1 MATARVVLTLPPCTP
16 RAHTLAPAPA
26 PAQPLRSCGAV
37 GNVQNQHHYTNS
49 TEQTVKA
56 VLSAGMD
63 TDCGGFMSAK
73 VMQPLMDKKQIDMA
87 LVDSALTNLFTTQM
101 RLGFFDPVEA
111 NPYGALGAEVVNT
124 PAHQQLALE
133 AAHQSIVLLKNEGGV
148 LPLSA
153 GAVKSVALSGRN
165 AAATANMQG
174 NYYGTAPFLVSP
186 IEGVGAYVANAT
198 TADCT
203 DECNTCSASA
213 IAAAAANAAK
223 ADAAVVVVGLTSEAV
238 HCSDES
244 EGHDRASLLLPDG
257 QADVAAAVAAAAA
270 KAGKPAI
277 LVVMGGGP
285 VDVSQFKHDANVGA
299 ILWCGY
305 PGQSGGTAI
314 ADVLF
319 GKVNPSGRLTQTWYP
334 ESFAKAV
341 SILDMGMRPNATSG
355 NPGRSYR
362 FYTGGDEVYK
372 FGDGLSYTTFDSALA
387 VGAGAATA
395 TVAVTNRG
403 AMDGDETVLLFA
415 APPAGIAGVDGAP
428 LQQLVAFKKVHVKA
442 GHTANVE
449 LDIPAA
455 KLAFGGRRGDLLS
468 PKGEWQFWVGPRSD
482 ATKTVGVTL

>member
-1 MATARVVLTLPPCTP
+1 
-16 RAHTLAPAPA
+16 
-26 PAQPLRSCGAV
+26 
-37 GNVQNQHHYTNS
+37 VQNNHHYTNS

-87 LVDSALTNLFTTQM
+87 LVDNALTNLFTTQM

-111 NPYGALGAEVVNT
+111 NPYGSLGAEVVNT

-133 AAHQSIVLLKNEGGV
+133 AAHQSIVLLKNEGGA

-153 GAVKSVALSGRN
+153 DAVKSVALSGRN

-186 IEGVGAYVANAT
+186 VQGVGAYVANAT

-203 DECNTCSASA
+203 DECNKCSGSA
-213 IAAAAANAAK
+213 IAAAASKASK

-238 HCSDES
+238 HCADEA

-285 VDVSQFKHDANVGA
+285 VDSTSARYSLLASAFSFFPLVLTHSLARSLALSLLSLSLSLLVA
-299 ILWCGY
+299 TT
-305 PGQSGGTAI
+305 QSRSSRTTRTSA
-314 ADVLF
+314 
-319 GKVNPSGRLTQTWYP
+319 PSC
-334 ESFAKAV
+334 
-341 SILDMGMRPNATSG
+341 
-355 NPGRSYR
+355 
-362 FYTGGDEVYK
+362 
-372 FGDGLSYTTFDSALA
+372 
-387 VGAGAATA
+387 GAAT
-395 TVAVTNRG
+395 RG
-403 AMDGDETVLLFA
+403 SPA
-415 APPAGIAGVDGAP
+415 APPSR
-428 LQQLVAFKKVHVKA
+428 
-442 GHTANVE
+442 TCS
-449 LDIPAA
+449 
-455 KLAFGGRRGDLLS
+455 LARSTRARG
-468 PKGEWQFWVGPRSD
+468 
-482 ATKTVGVTL
+482 